1 MTSLTRIDKD
11 KKIAR
16 TKGMIAS
23 ATAVTAIAL
32 GIAAASPILGIMGLI
47 PAAYFA
53 YDWLRFR
60 IDKSLRV

>member
-16 TKGMIAS
+16 TKGIIAS
-23 ATAVTAIAL
+23 ATAATAIAI
-32 GIAAASPILGIMGLI
+32 GIAAASPILGVIGLI

-60 IDKSLRV
+60 MDKGLRV